1 MKRSKPRPVGQI
13 IAEMFARTGLKPELD
28 RHKAEALWPVIAG
41 RNIAAFTTAVRV
53 RETTM
58 HVYVASAPLKEE
70 LGYMKDVLL
79 LRLNSHIEGE
89 KITNIAKLTERQ
101 KDIPQI
107 NEIRNEMVA

>member
-1 MKRSKPRPVGQI
+1 
-13 IAEMFARTGLKPELD
+13 MFARTGLKPELD

-41 RNIAAFTTAVRV
+41 RNIAAFTTAGRV

-89 KITNIAKLTERQ
+89 KITNIA
-101 KDIPQI
+101 IH
-107 NEIRNEMVA
+107 

>member
-1 MKRSKPRPVGQI
+1 
-13 IAEMFARTGLKPELD
+13 MFARTGLKPELD

-70 LGYMKDVLL
+70 LGYMKDVSCCGSTATSKA
-79 LRLNSHIEGE
+79 RKSP
-89 KITNIAKLTERQ
+89 T
-101 KDIPQI
+101 
-107 NEIRNEMVA
+107 